1 MRRNT
6 ATVRD
11 DWKRKVEELGFS
23 FHTIDD
29 TYWDESAYYQ
39 FSKQEVDVLES
50 ATEELFDRCLDAVQH
65 VIDKKLY
72 HLFKIDK
79 QFIPLIE
86 DSWNADRPSIYGRFD
101 LVYDGN
107 YPPKM
112 LEFNGDTPTSLFEAS
127 VVQWY
132 WLEDVQKGS
141 DQFNSIHE
149 KLIAYWKYLAE
160 YLNRG
165 KLYFSCL
172 KDNDEDLVTVEYLR
186 DCSIQAGLDT
196 EFIYIED
203 LGWNHES
210 QNFADLK
217 NAPISNIFK
226 LYPWEWL
233 IKDEFGKNIL
243 IDNAHTCWIEPAW
256 KMLLSNKAILPIL
269 WELFPNHPNLLM
281 AYFDNEQELRFDYV
295 KKPLLS
301 REGANI
307 TIVRNASPVISTD
320 GDYGAEG
327 FIYQQYYPLPMFK
340 DNYPVIGSWI
350 IGCEPAGIGIRETKG
365 LITDNLSRF
374 VPHMMG

>member
-23 FHTIDD
+23 FHTIDG

-39 FSKQEVDVLES
+39 FTKQEVDVLES
-50 ATEELFDRCLDAVQH
+50 ATAELFDRCLDAVQH

-149 KLIAYWKYLAE
+149 KLIAYWKYLAGG
-160 YLNRG
+160 RG
-165 KLYFSCL
+165 R
-172 KDNDEDLVTVEYLR
+172 EHR
-186 DCSIQAGLDT
+186 RM
-196 EFIYIED
+196 
-203 LGWNHES
+203 
-210 QNFADLK
+210 
-217 NAPISNIFK
+217 IS
-226 LYPWEWL
+226 
-233 IKDEFGKNIL
+233 
-243 IDNAHTCWIEPAW
+243 
-256 KMLLSNKAILPIL
+256 
-269 WELFPNHPNLLM
+269 
-281 AYFDNEQELRFDYV
+281 
-295 KKPLLS
+295 
-301 REGANI
+301 
-307 TIVRNASPVISTD
+307 
-320 GDYGAEG
+320 
-327 FIYQQYYPLPMFK
+327 
-340 DNYPVIGSWI
+340 
-350 IGCEPAGIGIRETKG
+350 
-365 LITDNLSRF
+365 
-374 VPHMMG
+374 